1 MRNTQLFSVKVCGLP
16 DILSPPQNLSLE
28 VGDRASFLCTVDMSC
43 LVSYVEWYRHNNNG
57 KPCKWAVNMRN
68 KTKNTFGSF
77 FLLTQS
83 VIY

>member
-1 MRNTQLFSVKVCGLP
+1 MINKKRSHVDPCGPLCTVRNTQLFSVKVCGLP

-57 KPCKWAVNMRN
+57 KPCKW
-68 KTKNTFGSF
+68 
-77 FLLTQS
+77 
-83 VIY
+83 

>member
-43 LVSYVEWYRHNNNG
+43 LVSYVEWYRHNTNG
-57 KPCKWAVNMRN
+57 KPK
-68 KTKNTFGSF
+68 KNVVCRKGRDDLSYSF
-77 FLLTQS
+77 ADEIS
-83 VIY
+83 CIYL